1 MKSGMENFT
10 LNTIVDYARTHGI
23 FRIVCEYL
31 PTAKNQMVEE
41 HYPRLGFCKIEGVE
55 TAQYELLV
63 ESYQVRECYIKSNYS
78 K

>member
-1 MKSGMENFT
+1 M
-10 LNTIVDYARTHGI
+10 GI
-23 FRIVCEYL
+23 FRIVGEYL

-63 ESYQVRECYIKSNYS
+63 ESYQVRECYIKSNNS

>member
-1 MKSGMENFT
+1 
-10 LNTIVDYARTHGI
+10 
-23 FRIVCEYL
+23 
-31 PTAKNQMVEE
+31 MVEE

-63 ESYQVRECYIKSNYS
+63 ESYQVRECYIKSNNS